1 MKKISPMSYIYKT
14 EIPEADWEKTTACV
28 KARMGEM
35 KQLKRRMGK
44 SKGRVRSQTAGTKAK
59 N

>member
-14 EIPEADWEKTTACV
+14 EIPEADWERTTACV
-28 KARMGEM
+28 KGRMEEM

-44 SKGRVRSQTAGTKAK
+44 SKG
-59 N
+59 